1 MQQTLCADL
10 CIQRFQS
17 QTPLRVP
24 SLIISVWG
32 DSIVAHGGEVWLGSL
47 IRLLEPFG
55 INERLMRT
63 SVFRLTQEGWLL
75 SHKVGRKSF
84 YRLSPDG
91 ECRFSAAFNR
101 VYRLNVPQW
110 QGVWTLLLISALTA
124 DEKKS
129 LSDELSLCGFGSLSH
144 SVLASS
150 HADLN
155 EVKSILRE
163 KGFADRVVLCESQVN
178 NESKQALRNLIWQG
192 WGLQSLNDTYINFV
206 DFYQSLTASA
216 IAAQLKD
223 PKTAFI
229 TRTLMIHEYR
239 KLALRDP
246 NLPDL
251 ILGSRW
257 LGNEARALCA
267 SLYKQLTPAA
277 HQWLISELE
286 GRQGNLPQA
295 SEEFLSRF
303 GGLEI

>member
-91 ECRFSAAFNR
+91 EYRFSAAFNR

-129 LSDELSLCGFGSLSH
+129 LSDELSLSGFGSLSN
-144 SVLASS
+144 SVLAFPQ
-150 HADLN
+150 ADRDD
-155 EVKSILRE
+155 VISILRE
-163 KGFADRVVLCESQVN
+163 NGLADRVVLFESQVV
-178 NESKQALRNLIWQG
+178 NESEQALRNLIWQG
-192 WGLQSLNDTYINFV
+192 WGLKSLNDAYIDFV
-206 DFYQSLTASA
+206 DFYQSLNAPA
-216 IAAQLKD
+216 MHAQLQD

-246 NLPDL
+246 SFPDQ

-257 LGNEARALCA
+257 LGNEARSLCA

-277 HQWLISELE
+277 HHWIINELE
-286 GRQGNLPQA
+286 GRQGKLPPI
-295 SEEFLSRF
+295 SNDFLNRF
-303 GGLEI
+303 DGINV